1 MNCQERLEEYLHSQ
15 HVPFQ
20 VQQHKRSYTAQE
32 VAESEH
38 IPGKMVAKMV
48 MVFADDR
55 MVLLALSA
63 SYVVDFSS
71 AQRAVGAKHLRLA
84 SEAEFAAA
92 FPDCEVGTMPPFG
105 NLYDLPV
112 YVDRSLAEDET
123 IIFPVGTHTETM
135 SIKFADFQRLVRP
148 TVGEF
153 ARPRGFSALS

>member
-1 MNCQERLEEYLHSQ
+1 MNCQERLEEYLHSE

-20 VQQHKRSYTAQE
+20 VQQHTRSYTAQE
-32 VAESEH
+32 VAASEH

-55 MVLLALSA
+55 MVLLALPA
-63 SYVVDFSS
+63 SYVVDFSW
-71 AQRAVGAKHLRLA
+71 AERMVGAKRLRLA
-84 SEAEFAAA
+84 RETEFAAA

-123 IIFPVGTHTETM
+123 IIFPVGTHTQTM
-135 SIKFADFQRLVRP
+135 SVRFADFQRVVRP
-148 TVGEF
+148 TIAEF
-153 ARPRGFSALS
+153 ARPRGFSA